1 MKQSVKYVFSAKLLV
16 FSAFRPDLLKSKN
29 LCVRFLTEE
38 VKTMKNGK
46 IIAAK
51 IAKSVAEKA
60 LVRDANQTTCTIF
73 FQPKMPAGLKQ
84 FKKNK
89 A

>member
-1 MKQSVKYVFSAKLLV
+1 MDISVKHVFSAIIHI
-16 FSAFRPDLLKSKN
+16 FFAFLHQLLKYKN
-29 LCVRFLTEE
+29 HCARLQAKE

-46 IIAAK
+46 MVVAK

-60 LVRDANQTTCTIF
+60 LKRDANQTTCTIF
-73 FQPKMPAGLKQ
+73 YQPKIPAGLKQ

>member
-1 MKQSVKYVFSAKLLV
+1 MDISVNYVFSVKIHV
-16 FSAFRPDLLKSKN
+16 FFAFLHLPLHSENHCARLQVK
-29 LCVRFLTEE
+29 E
-38 VKTMKNGK
+38 VKIMKK
-46 IIAAK
+46 AKMMAAK

-60 LVRDANQTTCTIF
+60 LKKDANQTTCTIF
-73 FQPKMPAGLKQ
+73 YQPKVPTSLKQ